1 MDRNTSTKKLIYS
14 LEVFESVCDPN
25 FQNALDIYRNNVVW
39 QEKTPLNEISWVVEN
54 SNKFKTSKPHIFG
67 ISLNNTII
75 GYAEVAYIPRAKF
88 ITIDYLILDGKYR
101 THSAFYTFLMLIVE
115 YFNAN
120 KYDYDFIIIEKLA
133 NQSNSIHV
141 EELDEYQL
149 EGFKVINQL
158 YIQPK
163 LELDNSD
170 SEHEAILLLY
180 QRNATKPYISKET
193 YCKIVEALYFD
204 YYFEWDSFFFKNDE
218 EKISNHNRLNINFS
232 KIKESMSCEEIQ
244 LNGYPFKK
252 ISNENTIIPKNEVNK
267 KPWKALIFL
276 IIFCIIALGV
286 ILAIKKMNAELAIVG
301 IIFVLMLFIW
311 LAFISLSDD
320 RAIALIEKIPII
332 SKFFGQSK

>member
-1 MDRNTSTKKLIYS
+1 MDKRVSTEKLIYS
-14 LEVFESVCDPN
+14 LEVFESVNDTN

-54 SNKFKTSKPHIFG
+54 SNKFKTSFPRIFG

-75 GYAEVAYIPRAKF
+75 GYAEVAYIPRVKSL
-88 ITIDYLILDGKYR
+88 TIDYLLLDSKYK

-115 YFNAN
+115 YFNA
-120 KYDYDFIIIEKLA
+120 KKFDYDFIITEKLA
-133 NQSNSIHV
+133 SQSNSIPV
-141 EELDEYQL
+141 DELDEFQL

-204 YYFEWDSFFFKNDE
+204 YYFEWDSFFFMSEE
-218 EKISNHNRLNINFS
+218 EKRNNYNRLNSNLSRI
-232 KIKESMSCEEIQ
+232 EEAMTCEEIQ

-252 ISNENTIIPKNEVNK
+252 ISNENTIIPKTEVSK
-267 KPWKALIFL
+267 KPWKALIFV
-276 IIFCIIALGV
+276 IIFCITTLGI
-286 ILAIKKMNAELAIVG
+286 ILAIKQMNVELTIVCV
-301 IIFVLMLFIW
+301 IFVLMMFIW
-311 LAFISLSDD
+311 LSFISLTDD
-320 RAIALIEKIPII
+320 RAISLIEKLPII